1 MQLSEQMKGLAI
13 TLGFGNGA
21 LFLLARYFA
30 PGHDATLLIVLF
42 TGICLSVI
50 AMSGMVMMA
59 PWLKPLGG
67 VVGLVVGAAVY
78 EFKTRS
84 EAAVLRWT
92 PKTETV
98 VVAEVVEPVPVVP
111 VSRLTETLGIIVR
124 RAHTGKKY
132 TREAVVAENLMTQPE
147 WNIANAVL
155 KMAGLRDGLRYT
167 GSSVEADMDML
178 SQNLRVDGE
187 AVWVRVGRGQWR
199 QIDLAACNAT
209 V

>member
-1 MQLSEQMKGLAI
+1 
-13 TLGFGNGA
+13 
-21 LFLLARYFA
+21 LARYFA
-30 PGHDATLLIVLF
+30 PGHDATLLLVLF

-59 PWLKPLGG
+59 PWLKPLSG
-67 VVGLVVGAAVY
+67 VVGIVVGAAVY

-92 PKTETV
+92 PKTEAAV
-98 VVAEVVEPVPVVP
+98 VVEQVDPAPVVQP
-111 VSRLTETLGIIVR
+111 DRLQETLGIIVR

-132 TREAVVAENLMTQPE
+132 TREAMVAENLMTQPE
-147 WNIANAVL
+147 WNVANAVL

-167 GSSVEADMDML
+167 GDGVEADMDLL

-187 AVWVRVGRGQWR
+187 AVWVRVGRGQWSK
-199 QIDLAACNAT
+199 IDLAAANAI
-209 V
+209 

>member
-1 MQLSEQMKGLAI
+1 
-13 TLGFGNGA
+13 
-21 LFLLARYFA
+21 
-30 PGHDATLLIVLF
+30 
-42 TGICLSVI
+42 
-50 AMSGMVMMA
+50 MA

-84 EAAVLRWT
+84 EAAVLRWAPEPPT
-92 PKTETV
+92 LEEAP
-98 VVAEVVEPVPVVP
+98 VEPAPVVQP
-111 VSRLTETLGIIVR
+111 DRLQETLGIIVR

>member
-1 MQLSEQMKGLAI
+1 MQLSEQMKGLTIA
-13 TLGFGNGA
+13 LAFGNGA
-21 LFLLARYFA
+21 LFLLSRYFA
-30 PGHDATLLIVLF
+30 PGHDATLLLVLF
-42 TGICLSVI
+42 TGICLSMI

-59 PWLKPLGG
+59 PWLKPLSG

-92 PKTETV
+92 P
-98 VVAEVVEPVPVVP
+98 EPPTMEVVP
-111 VSRLTETLGIIVR
+111 VEPTPVVQPGRLQETLSIIVR
-124 RAHTGKKY
+124 RAHAGKKY

-147 WNIANAVL
+147 WNVANAVL

-167 GSSVEADMDML
+167 GADVESDIDLLA
-178 SQNLRVDGE
+178 QALRVDGE

-199 QIDLAACNAT
+199 QVDLAACNAT